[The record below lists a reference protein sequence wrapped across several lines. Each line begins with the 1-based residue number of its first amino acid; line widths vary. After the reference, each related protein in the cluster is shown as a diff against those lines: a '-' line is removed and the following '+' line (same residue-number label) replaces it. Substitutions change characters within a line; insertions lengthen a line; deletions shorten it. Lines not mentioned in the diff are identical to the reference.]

1 MTPQRKTITLA
12 ILALF
17 LPHGAQ
23 AQDGRIEINAAI
35 STAGSYMLTDWDAND
50 PTYTYK
56 WSDGVLNNLTEES
69 YNSKVYPSPSVEI
82 AYRISDSG
90 LKRHLSLGGMAGL
103 HVADYEHRNIVDTYS
118 DKQKAMKA
126 DILLGV
132 RFYVVETTHLTIYS
146 QAMVGMDFRNGSDY
160 WTVTN
165 STHSDARNQFV
176 YQITFAGFRVKIGRR
191 SSHFGVMTELGYG
204 SEYALS
210 DLLILMPGM
219 RAGISYRF

>member
-1 MTPQRKTITLA
+1 MSFHRKILIA
-12 ILALF
+12 IILSAGI
-17 LPHGAQ
+17 PYWVQ
-23 AQDGRIEINAAI
+23 AQDGRLEINAAI

-82 AYRISDSG
+82 AYRVSDSG
-90 LKRHLSLGGMAGL
+90 LKRHLSLVGMAGL
-103 HVADYEHRNIVDTYS
+103 HVSDYEYRKIVDTYS
-118 DKQKAMKA
+118 DNQKAMKT

-165 STHSDARNQFV
+165 STNSDARNQFV

-210 DLLILMPGM
+210 DLLILLPGM